1 MPLAVTAPNLAMVR
15 CPRTHPSLRAR
26 TCAQRPHTGRGARVQ
41 ARAQGGKQGVPD
53 GDRLRVFVLL
63 LVVLVLMVF
72 QTSIKDA
79 IKNFE
84 AKSNLVA
91 AETEK
96 VLLYGQLPPIAKMDN
111 TLGTLKACK
120 HLALSSNTIEK
131 ITGLKGLDS
140 LEVLSLG
147 RNQIKKLDGLDDVAA
162 TLRELWMSYNLVDK
176 LNGMEKL
183 SNLVVLYMSNNMVAK
198 WSEFDK
204 FKETTKLEELLF
216 VGNPIHEA
224 HKDTDYRF
232 QVAGRIPWLKKLDG
246 TPIDDDERAQ
256 GAEIVAG

>member
-1 MPLAVTAPNLAMVR
+1 MVR
-15 CPRTHPSLRAR
+15 CPRTHPSLGAR

-162 TLRELWMSYNLVDK
+162 TLRELWMS
-176 LNGMEKL
+176 
-183 SNLVVLYMSNNMVAK
+183 
-198 WSEFDK
+198 
-204 FKETTKLEELLF
+204 
-216 VGNPIHEA
+216 
-224 HKDTDYRF
+224 
-232 QVAGRIPWLKKLDG
+232 
-246 TPIDDDERAQ
+246 
-256 GAEIVAG
+256 